1 MNWRKA
7 GWLAVAMVALGV
19 AGAQAEFVRGDING
33 WTATVGMDTN
43 RGFAGDQFYSVT
55 LTGTVTRVSSGFQ
68 FTQHATWDPQWGTGS
83 RATNAVVNSTIGQ
96 GQIKG
101 RQQPRQFVIRGGC
114 RTKIYL
120 PAGGECGVV
129 VSPVCYHGD
138 DEFSGDD

>member
-1 MNWRKA
+1 MNWTKA

-55 LTGTVTRVSSGFQ
+55 LTGTATRVSSGFQ

-96 GQIKG
+96 GHINRDGNSPGNLSFAEFVG
-101 RQQPRQFVIRGGC
+101 RKYTFRLWSLARRGSGH
-114 RTKIYL
+114 
-120 PAGGECGVV
+120 GVK
-129 VSPVCYHGD
+129 
-138 DEFSGDD
+138 